1 MTEQYPSNPA
11 FPGPDYRPHQAPH
24 QPGGVPSDQGQPP
37 GYAHPHDMQ
46 WPQPYGQPYGQQA
59 PQPYGQL
66 YGQQVLQPYGP
77 VYGLVPQKPSRPGN
91 VTAAS
96 VLGIVSGGLGIF
108 VGIFAITFT
117 SGFHSLVTAFGTSSG
132 LSVLLV
138 LSYVEAFGTF
148 ITAVALLASGI
159 TFFKGKGG
167 TVLLISAVSQ
177 AAMAMLFLMI
187 LLLIPQ
193 LLDFGSLPSRGIQ
206 SVPSGI
212 NGLTLFAATVGLGLA
227 GSIIGLLFS
236 PTVRSWQR

>member
-11 FPGPDYRPHQAPH
+11 FPGPDYQPHQVPH

-37 GYAHPHDMQ
+37 GHAHPHDMQ

-59 PQPYGQL
+59 
-66 YGQQVLQPYGP
+66 PYGP

-138 LSYVEAFGTF
+138 LSYIEAFGTF

-167 TVLLISAVSQ
+167 AVLLIGAVSQ

>member
-1 MTEQYPSNPA
+1 
-11 FPGPDYRPHQAPH
+11 
-24 QPGGVPSDQGQPP
+24 
-37 GYAHPHDMQ
+37 MQ
-46 WPQPYGQPYGQQA
+46 WPQPYGQSYGQQA
-59 PQPYGQL
+59 PQPYGS
-66 YGQQVLQPYGP
+66 

-117 SGFHSLVTAFGTSSG
+117 SGFHSLVTAFGPSSG

-167 TVLLISAVSQ
+167 TVLLIGAVSQ
-177 AAMAMLFLMI
+177 ATMAMLFLMI

-212 NGLTLFAATVGLGLA
+212 NGITLFAATVGLGLA